1 MITPQYSFPESTTT
15 VPVPVPVVNDPE
27 ATGCPW
33 LSVWMLIEPDAVTA
47 RVFGVPEVMTVENS
61 SVLPV
66 QSEPLLTRNAV
77 LSQQTLLS
85 DEVTLNSLSTG
96 PPPPN
101 PPLIERLNL

>member
-1 MITPQYSFPESTTT
+1 
-15 VPVPVPVVNDPE
+15 
-27 ATGCPW
+27 
-33 LSVWMLIEPDAVTA
+33 
-47 RVFGVPEVMTVENS
+47 MTVENS

-77 LSQQTLLS
+77 LSQQTLS